1 MACVGQIGAPWS
13 VAALRQRL
21 GRSGRRPGQP
31 SVLRMYAIEPESGP
45 DANPLDRLHLNLVRS
60 VAMVEL
66 LIAGWCEPPREM
78 ALHLSTLTHQIL
90 SVIAERGGA
99 SAKRLFSTLCQRGP
113 FRSVDPALFGR
124 LLRRLGDPEVALIEQ
139 APDGALLL
147 GRAGERIVEHYSF
160 YASFQTP
167 EEYQV
172 SHRGE
177 KLGTIPV
184 TAPLTPGLTII
195 LGGRRWRVVT
205 VHPRERIVE
214 VAADRAGKPP
224 LFGGDPGDVHEVV
237 VQKMRTVLVSDD
249 LPRYLDDTAAAT
261 LAAARA
267 AYRRTGLE
275 ETPITRVGERYLLAP
290 WTGTVATATLEIA
303 LVCLGHSV
311 DRGEGVLGV
320 SSPPRDSGGLIPDLK
335 RIAADE
341 LDLRALLRDRLD
353 LLLFEKF
360 HRHLGG
366 DLLLADAL
374 SRRLDLDALP
384 GIARDLCSPT

>member
-1 MACVGQIGAPWS
+1 M
-13 VAALRQRL
+13 
-21 GRSGRRPGQP
+21 RR
-31 SVLRMYAIEPESGP
+31 
-45 DANPLDRLHLNLVRS
+45 
-60 VAMVEL
+60 
-66 LIAGWCEPPREM
+66 C
-78 ALHLSTLTHQIL
+78 
-90 SVIAERGGA
+90 
-99 SAKRLFSTLCQRGP
+99 SA
-113 FRSVDPALFGR
+113 R

-237 VQKMRTVLVSDD
+237 VQKMRTVLGLRRPAPLSRRHGGGDALRRPRRLSPNRSRGSAHHPGRRAVSAGAVDGHG
-249 LPRYLDDTAAAT
+249 RH
-261 LAAARA
+261 RH
-267 AYRRTGLE
+267 
-275 ETPITRVGERYLLAP
+275 P
-290 WTGTVATATLEIA
+290 WRSRWSASATASTGARE
-303 LVCLGHSV
+303 
-311 DRGEGVLGV
+311 
-320 SSPPRDSGGLIPDLK
+320 SSESRRRHATSGGLIPDLK

-384 GIARDLCSPT
+384 GIARHLCSPT